1 MTSPRGLLL
10 VCLVLVLGA
19 AMASG
24 CSSVSDRVP
33 RRVHAGVAAFAQP
46 SLGCPVEAIP
56 VRHPKSESMNASTSL
71 RGAVMPITSSKRAGK
86 VSALCVRP
94 TKPCVSWR
102 WNQGA
107 PTRVSRARTR
117 RVLTLSRWE
126 PVTNS
131 GSWLPAQKAGV
142 SRTEGRMPMASSRIV
157 EWAVPRGPRDCDY
170 HRSEKI

>member
-71 RGAVMPITSSKRAGK
+71 RGGTISSDFRQRPDLPIAGRTKRHGWFR
-86 VSALCVRP
+86 LEEMDDDEHP
-94 TKPCVSWR
+94 
-102 WNQGA
+102 
-107 PTRVSRARTR
+107 
-117 RVLTLSRWE
+117 LE
-126 PVTNS
+126 
-131 GSWLPAQKAGV
+131 
-142 SRTEGRMPMASSRIV
+142 
-157 EWAVPRGPRDCDY
+157 
-170 HRSEKI
+170 